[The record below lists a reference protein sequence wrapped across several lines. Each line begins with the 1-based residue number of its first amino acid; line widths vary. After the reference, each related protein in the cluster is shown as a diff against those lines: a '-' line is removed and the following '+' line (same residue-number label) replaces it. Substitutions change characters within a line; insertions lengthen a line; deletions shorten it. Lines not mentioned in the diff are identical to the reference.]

1 VAERAEAGADRR
13 PARARR
19 MATLQASVLAAIA
32 GYADAL
38 GYLGFNAF
46 AGMMTGNTILFSI
59 ALVKWDVGSMLALA
73 GIIAAFA
80 AGVIAARVA
89 LLVGL
94 PSLVVGIA
102 AGAAVAGAMW
112 APDVAAPALLAAAMG
127 AQNATANR
135 FGGVALNT
143 VFLTG
148 NLQKICDEMMV
159 RLWPQRRLREP
170 APGGLGILSLVWLG
184 YAVGAALG
192 AAAHAALPFPLLPA
206 ALLLP
211 VALARTPTEHPSAA
225 AAAK

>member
-1 VAERAEAGADRR
+1 
-13 PARARR
+13 
-19 MATLQASVLAAIA
+19 MAALQASLLATIA

-38 GYLGFNAF
+38 GYLGFHAF

-59 ALVKWDVGSMLALA
+59 ALVERDAASMLALA
-73 GIIAAFA
+73 LIIAGFA
-80 AGVIAARVA
+80 AGVIAARAA
-89 LLVGL
+89 LRSGL
-94 PSLVVGIA
+94 PSLVVGLA
-102 AGAAVAGAMW
+102 AGGAIAGAVW
-112 APDVAAPALLAAAMG
+112 APDVVAAPLLAAAMG

-148 NLQKICDEMMV
+148 NLQKICEEMVV
-159 RLWPQRRLREP
+159 RLWPGRRLRDR

-211 VALARTPTEHPSAA
+211 VALARAPTEHPASGATEI
-225 AAAK
+225 K